1 MNSGIDNIRD
11 RITTGLNISR
21 VPKNTKKR
29 FMEIANEEDFCKDYG
44 NCLKFLIDFYD
55 GIMINGTEIINIEL
69 QQMKADIEILKSALI
84 EQQKTKTRKMLNG
97 KGVE

>member
-11 RITTGLNISR
+11 RITQGLVISR

-29 FMEIANEEDFCKDYG
+29 FLEIANQDDFCSDYG
-44 NCLKFLIDFYD
+44 NTLKFLIDFYD
-55 GIMINGTEIINIEL
+55 GIMINGTEVLNLEL
-69 QQMKADIEILKSALI
+69 QQLRADVELLKSALI
-84 EQQKTKTRKMLNG
+84 QKQEEKKRKMLNG